1 MNAALKNIVTALN
14 TGGTHLGDLNFW
26 VLSDAAISR
35 SDLESK
41 WKQTGLPHQLLP
53 EPPTVEK
60 AFKLAVRET
69 AVGIGDRLIRLAVE
83 NEGTVVFAIVREEK
97 HADGTLTYTQEAKV
111 ALEMLTGNVM
121 TDAPTHDL
129 VVTIRARFAELR
141 DTHTA
146 DDVRRTITR
155 ALQSMSAVLL
165 RENGGVWWVPAPHA
179 ESLRKLQVAIES
191 IGSSRFYL
199 LPVHDSADAHRT
211 LGDAASKSIEAELSE
226 LRTEVASFLAQPPE
240 RTSTLVRRL
249 DAFDALKARAQLY
262 RDVLNIQVVDL
273 DRTLDG
279 LSASIE
285 TLLNAKH
292 AA

>member
-35 SDLESK
+35 SELESK

-53 EPPTVEK
+53 EPPTLEK
-60 AFKLAVRET
+60 AFKLAAREA
-69 AVGIGDRLIRLAVE
+69 AVGLGDRLIRLAVDDE
-83 NEGTVVFAIVREEK
+83 ATVVFAIVREEK
-97 HADGTLTYTQEAKV
+97 HPDGTLTYTQEAKV
-111 ALEMLTGNVM
+111 GLEMLTGNM
-121 TDAPTHDL
+121 GTDAPFHDL
-129 VVTIRARFAELR
+129 VVNIKTRFAELR
-141 DTHTA
+141 DTHTT

-155 ALQSMSAVLL
+155 ALLSMSAVLV

-179 ESLRKLQVAIES
+179 ESMRKLQVAIES

-211 LGDAASKSIEAELSE
+211 LGDAASKSIEAELSS
-226 LRTEVASFLAQPPE
+226 LKTEVEQFLAQPPE

-249 DAFDALKARAQLY
+249 DAFDTLKSRAQLY

-292 AA
+292 EA

>member
-26 VLSDAAISR
+26 VLTDAAISR
-35 SDLESK
+35 SDLEQK
-41 WKQTGLPHQLLP
+41 WKNTGLPHQLLP

-60 AFKLAVRET
+60 AFKLAAREA
-69 AVGIGDRLIRLAVE
+69 AVGLGDRLVRLAVE
-83 NEGTVVFAIVREEK
+83 DEATIVFAVVHEQRHDDGTLSYTQQAKVSLDRLTEVLSTDAPMHDLVFAI
-97 HADGTLTYTQEAKV
+97 TT
-111 ALEMLTGNVM
+111 
-121 TDAPTHDL
+121 
-129 VVTIRARFAELR
+129 RFAELR

-155 ALQSMSAVLL
+155 ALQSMSAVLV

-179 ESLRKLQVAIES
+179 ESMRKLQAAIES

-199 LPVHDSADAHRT
+199 LPVHDSSDAHRT
-211 LGDAASKSIEAELSE
+211 LGDAASKSIETELAELK
-226 LRTEVASFLAQPPE
+226 TEVASFLAQPPE

-249 DAFDALKARAQLY
+249 DAFDTLKARAELY
-262 RDVLNIQVVDL
+262 RTVLNIQVLDL
-273 DRTLDG
+273 DKTLDG

-285 TLLNAKH
+285 ALLSAKQ

>member
-1 MNAALKNIVTALN
+1 MNAALKSIVTALN
-14 TGGTHLGDLNFW
+14 TGGTHLGDVSWWSLT
-26 VLSDAAISR
+26 DAAISR

-53 EPPTVEK
+53 EPTTVQK
-60 AFKLAVRET
+60 AFKLAARET
-69 AVGIGDRLIRLAVE
+69 AVGIGDRLIRLAVDDE
-83 NEGTVVFAIVREEK
+83 ATVVFAIVHEQK
-97 HADGTLTYTQEAKV
+97 HDDGTLSYTQQAKV
-111 ALEMLTGNVM
+111 TLDLLTAAVG
-121 TDAPTHDL
+121 TDDPTHDL
-129 VVTIRARFAELR
+129 VVSIKARFAELR
-141 DTHTA
+141 DTYTT

-165 RENGGVWWVPAPHA
+165 RENGGVWWVPSVYAD
-179 ESLRKLQVAIES
+179 SMRRLQGAIES
-191 IGSSRFYL
+191 MGSSRFYL

-211 LGDAASKSIEAELSE
+211 LGDAASKSIESE
-226 LRTEVASFLAQPPE
+226 LTELKAEVASFLAQPPE

-249 DAFDALKARAQLY
+249 DAFDTLKARAQLY

-285 TLLNAKH
+285 KLLNAKH